1 MTQHTCIRA
10 VAIVAG
16 LTTGVASAP
25 SRQTSAPA
33 PPRGSPSPAA
43 TVPRQESIQEAND
56 RLVKE
61 LTAKLGDRGQQP
73 SRVVFKNI
81 KLAWFKETPAE
92 QLLDIMNG
100 GYAKALGVRC
110 TFCHVA
116 DDFASDQK
124 RPKQAAREMAAMHWD
139 INQRLGAMRHLKDA
153 PEDRFINCATC
164 HRGKRDPHDT

>member
-1 MTQHTCIRA
+1 MA
-10 VAIVAG
+10 AG
-16 LTTGVASAP
+16 VTIGVASAS
-25 SRQTSAPA
+25 SRQTSAVA
-33 PPRGSPSPAA
+33 SLQGNPSRRA
-43 TVPRQESIQEAND
+43 TVPREESIQETND
-56 RLVKE
+56 RFVKQ
-61 LTAKLGDRGQQP
+61 LTAKLGGGGQQP

-116 DDFASDQK
+116 NDFASDEK

-139 INQRLGAMRHLKDA
+139 VNQRLGAMRHLKDA
-153 PEDRFINCATC
+153 PQERLINCATC
-164 HRGKRDPHDT
+164 HRGKRNPHDTQP